1 MSTAFVTG
9 ATGFVGS
16 HLVRRLVQDGD
27 DVHVL
32 CRPQSNLRRIRD
44 LLPSLRVHSAS
55 LVDPVAMRQVL
66 RAARPDYVFHLGA
79 ATVVAGAAGRAEDL
93 VEVNLLGTM
102 NLIEACEVTDYRG
115 LVVTGDAF
123 EYSPS
128 DRPLREASACQPD
141 SAHGASKLAATLF
154 AERMARDRQH
164 PIVTLRLFSPYGP
177 GDHPRRLVPQTIA
190 GALAGTPLALSRPD
204 IVRDWVYVEDLPE
217 LYLEAAARAATLSGG
232 IFNAGSGRAA
242 SLGEMVD
249 RILGLTG
256 SRAPARWGTLPAPEH
271 DRYPWIADMT
281 RTFRIFAWRPV
292 TSLEK
297 GLEAT
302 IRAVQEAA

>member
-1 MSTAFVTG
+1 MSTVFVTG

-27 DVHVL
+27 EVHIL
-32 CRPQSNLRRIRD
+32 CRPQSNPARIRD
-44 LLPSLRVHSAS
+44 ILPRLRVHSAS
-55 LVDPVAMRQVL
+55 LTDAVAMRQVL

-79 ATVVAGAAGRAEDL
+79 ATMVAGAVGGAEDL

-102 NLIEACEVTDYRG
+102 NLVEACEATDYRG
-115 LVVTGDAF
+115 LVITGDAF

-128 DRPLREASACQPD
+128 DRPLRETSACQPGT
-141 SAHGASKLAATLF
+141 AHGASKLAATLF
-154 AERMARDRQH
+154 AEKMARDRHH
-164 PIVTLRLFSPYGP
+164 PIVTLRLFSTYGP
-177 GDHPRRLVPQTIA
+177 GDNPRRFVPQTIA
-190 GALAGTPLALSRPD
+190 GALVGTPIALSRPD
-204 IVRDWVYVEDLPE
+204 VVRDWVYVEDLPA

-232 IFNAGSGRAA
+232 VFNAGSGRAA

-256 SRAPARWGTLPAPEH
+256 SRAPARWGTFAAPDH
-271 DRYPWIADMT
+271 DRYPWVADMT
-281 RTFRIFAWRPV
+281 RTFRIFSWRPG

-297 GLEAT
+297 GLAAT
-302 IRAVQEAA
+302 IRAMEAAA